1 MNLTLSFSKFGS
13 LKYEIRICPALQH
26 KPSPDKPLFDA
37 ADAGV
42 GGHEDRRRVF
52 DPFSPPYNTQLFV
65 GELKDEASDEEF
77 VVLVSRH

>member
-1 MNLTLSFSKFGS
+1 MNELDSIFLKIWF
-13 LKYEIRICPALQH
+13 KYEIRICPALQH

-42 GGHEDRRRVF
+42 GDRRRPF
-52 DPFSPPYNTQLFV
+52 DPFSPPYNPQLFV
-65 GELKDEASDEEF
+65 GELKDDVSDEEF